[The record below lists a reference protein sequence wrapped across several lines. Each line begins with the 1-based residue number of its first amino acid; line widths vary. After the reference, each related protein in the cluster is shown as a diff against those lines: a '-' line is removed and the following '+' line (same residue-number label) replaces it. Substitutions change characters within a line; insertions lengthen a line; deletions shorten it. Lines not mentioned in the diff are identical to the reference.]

1 MAEEIPEEKVIVDD
15 IVNKIDTYEIIKNI
29 LKNENL
35 PVLKNQD
42 GK

>member
-29 LKNENL
+29 LKSENL

>member
-1 MAEEIPEEKVIVDD
+1 MAEEIPEEKVIVHD
-15 IVNKIDTYEIIKNI
+15 IVSKIDNYEIIKNI